1 MWWIPLSTLC
11 CYYSAPPGL
20 STKPPK
26 PLGVINL
33 VNSDVETIKDPKFE
47 NVFTLKTAGRD
58 YVISAPDKF
67 KMNTWMSVLKINSRL
82 GTMAQELRSD
92 APVVKQKKAAKAQQ
106 RVGKVFTES
115 FKMAADKMLQSLN
128 ENALS
133 SRVSLEDTSNNK
145 YKIKC
150 QLKKYHEVVKK
161 QREGSEATL
170 RRLREGER
178 ECHRSLDGSIN
189 VEITTLDKFLQASRY
204 LQREAIS
211 VLAVNHYSSEVRSE
225 FCSKYPTKQ
234 SLDIPFDLQV
244 AFKDAVNR
252 VLKPAEKEARAE
264 LKRALAEPIG
274 KGSSR
279 SGGSRRRGRGNLDIS
294 KVLMFYSQYYDH
306 VHLPKELLI
315 QPAKNKR
322 LSVWRQLVKAVNGI
336 KTTCTQLSELTL
348 IEKKI
353 DSAINPGLAAVEA
366 RARPISMCDPDED
379 PEAGSDRKTAALPT
393 VSEGQQMKGK
403 MAGKA
408 KGDEDLGLSLYN
420 KEWEDIYKVI
430 QILDKLR
437 NREREMSQK
446 LDDALHY
453 TGSCWRH
460 FRTKASQRQPPSP
473 PSRPARSSRHRRVG
487 LTTQGIPRRPNPRL
501 VRARTERARTERA
514 RTQRRCQLHVDA
526 QHPWTRMKETRS
538 RLSTQF

>member
-1 MWWIPLSTLC
+1 MVDPIKHTL

-161 QREGSEATL
+161 QREESEATL

-178 ECHRSLDGSIN
+178 ECHRSLDSIN

-211 VLAVNHYSSEVRSE
+211 VLAVNHYSSDSVRILRQI
-225 FCSKYPTKQ
+225 PDQQ

-453 TGSCWRH
+453 RELLASFSDKGKPAPASKPAKPTGAEQQTQESGADDSGDSK
-460 FRTKASQRQPPSP
+460 TAQPAASAGQDGAGQDGAGQDAAEV
-473 PSRPARSSRHRRVG
+473 PA
-487 LTTQGIPRRPNPRL
+487 PRG
-501 VRARTERARTERA
+501 RAAS
-514 RTQRRCQLHVDA
+514 VDSDEGN
-526 QHPWTRMKETRS
+526 TVEVVNTI
-538 RLSTQF
+538 LID